1 MASKQDKIL
10 GLFILGA
17 FFIFAVFVILVLIG
31 LSASSSDL
39 EFSGAGEKIAV
50 VELNGIITSSREI
63 NSQLKRY
70 KKDNSIKAIILHI
83 DSPGGGVAASQEIYE
98 SVRRVRESGKPVVA
112 CMASVAASG
121 GYYAALG
128 ADSIMA
134 GPGTTT
140 GSIGVIAEIPN
151 FTKLMDKLG
160 ISMTIVK
167 SGQYKDS
174 GTPYREMTTADRQYL
189 QDWINESYDQFINI
203 VATERGMSL
212 EEAKKLGDGRVF
224 SGRQAYELALIDTLG
239 TFDDA
244 VRLAADIV
252 GIDGEPRLV
261 RQERRKVTPF
271 ELMFSFDLQEFV
283 QTHISAW
290 PRIQYLMSY

>member
-1 MASKQDKIL
+1 MASKQDKIF

-17 FFIFAVFVILVLIG
+17 FFVFAVIVILVLIG
-31 LSASSSDL
+31 LSSSSSDI
-39 EFSGAGEKIAV
+39 EFAGVGEKIAII
-50 VELNGIITSSREI
+50 ELNGIITSSRSV

-70 KKDNSIKAIILHI
+70 KKDNSIKAIILHV

-98 SVRRVRESGKPVVA
+98 AVRRVRDSGKPVVA

-121 GYYAALG
+121 GYYASLG

-160 ISMTIVK
+160 ISMTIIK
-167 SGQYKDS
+167 SGHYKDS
-174 GTPYREMTTADRQYL
+174 GTPYREMTPTDRQYL
-189 QDWINESYDQFINI
+189 QSWIDESYDQFITT
-203 VATERGMSL
+203 VANERNLSL
-212 EEAKKLGDGRVF
+212 EQARKLGDGRVF
-224 SGRQAYELALIDTLG
+224 SGRQAYEFTLVDTLG

-244 VRLAADIV
+244 VQLAADIV
-252 GIDGEPRLV
+252 GIKGEPRLV

-271 ELMFSFDLQEFV
+271 ELMFKFDLQEFV
-283 QTHISAW
+283 NTHISAW

>member
-1 MASKQDKIL
+1 VASKQDKIL

-17 FFIFAVFVILVLIG
+17 FVIFAVIVLMVLVG
-31 LSASSSDL
+31 LSSSSSDI
-39 EFSGAGEKIAV
+39 EFTGGGDKIAV
-50 VELNGIITSSREI
+50 VEVNGVIMSSRSV

-121 GYYAALG
+121 GYYAALC

-160 ISMTIVK
+160 ISMTIIK
-167 SGQYKDS
+167 SGRYKDS
-174 GTPYREMTTADRQYL
+174 GTPYREMTPADKQYL
-189 QDWINESYDQFINI
+189 QSWIDESYDQFISI

-212 EEAKKLGDGRVF
+212 EQAKELGDGRVY
-224 SGRQAYELALIDTLG
+224 SGRQAYEFALIDTLG

-244 VRLAADIV
+244 VQLAADIV

-261 RQERRKVTPF
+261 RQQKRKMTPF
-271 ELMFSFDLQEFV
+271 ELMFKFDLQEFA
-283 QTHISAW
+283 QTYISTW

>member
-17 FFIFAVFVILVLIG
+17 FFVFAVIVLMVLIG
-31 LSASSSDL
+31 LSSSSPDM
-39 EFSGAGEKIAV
+39 EFVGVGEKIAV
-50 VELNGIITSSREI
+50 VELNGIITSSRSV
-63 NSQLKRY
+63 NSQLKRH

-98 SVRRVRESGKPVVA
+98 AVRRVRDSGKPVVA

-160 ISMTIVK
+160 ISMTIIK
-167 SGQYKDS
+167 SGRYKDS
-174 GTPYREMTTADRQYL
+174 GTPYREMNAADHQYL
-189 QDWINESYDQFINI
+189 QSWIDESYDQFITT
-203 VATERGMSL
+203 VATERGLSL

-224 SGRQAYELALIDTLG
+224 SGRQAYENALIDTLG

-244 VRLAADIV
+244 VQLAADIV
-252 GIDGEPRLV
+252 GMKGEPRLV
-261 RQERRKVTPF
+261 RQQQRRVTPF
-271 ELMFSFDLQEFV
+271 DLMFKFDLKEFV